1 MKRFNLVV
9 PTKKKKDEKSI
20 TKGKRF
26 ELKRLITEWI

>member
-9 PTKKKKDEKSI
+9 PTKKKEEKSI